1 MGPPTSP
8 NLSAVGDN
16 VNIAARLES
25 ETKTHGCTLI
35 VSTALAGAA
44 GVDLSA
50 HPVHEAELRGRGGCV
65 RVHAI
70 DDPRELLDP
79 GSAAAFASKAARA
92 GLPVR

>member
-1 MGPPTSP
+1 M
-8 NLSAVGDN
+8 
-16 VNIAARLES
+16 NIAARLES

-70 DDPRELLDP
+70 DDPRELPDP
-79 GSAAAFASKAARA
+79 GSAAAFASKAARVE
-92 GLPVR
+92 LPVR